1 MRCGFV
7 YLAHIESDVYG
18 YVPTRIWW
26 KPWRISLR
34 ALYYDGTPDAVIAT
48 NLTHAECVGLLKIL
62 GVKNVNH

>member
-7 YLAHIESDVYG
+7 YMSPIESDVYG

-34 ALYYDGTPDAVIAT
+34 ALYYDRPDAIIAT
-48 NLTHAECVGLLKIL
+48 NLTHAECMGLLKIL